1 MDQAGARVEGE
12 LPFRETEGKTGRR
25 RRSGRGEEGV
35 FTQTGCHNGS

>member
-25 RRSGRGEEGV
+25 RSGRGEEGV